1 MPKAAAAP
9 KQSRPKPSWW
19 VVVRWVDAASVCDAA
34 DLPKLRSFEVGAIP
48 DDDAAT
54 LLAHV
59 ARRTGVPQA
68 ALRLATAGGAAIE
81 AGRPLRWYG
90 LRCGDVLA
98 LQARAGGGSSFA
110 RQPLEPRK
118 HESARNAAWGQ
129 PVPRKA
135 PHFRQP
141 RNTPAGQQNATY

>member
-1 MPKAAAAP
+1 M
-9 KQSRPKPSWW
+9 
-19 VVVRWVDAASVCDAA
+19 
-34 DLPKLRSFEVGAIP
+34 P
-48 DDDAAT
+48 DDDAAV

-59 ARRTGVPQA
+59 ALVARTAGVAPA
-68 ALRLATAGGAAIE
+68 SLRLATSGGAALE

-118 HESARNAAWGQ
+118 HEASRNAAWGQ

-141 RNTPAGQQNATY
+141 RKTPAATK